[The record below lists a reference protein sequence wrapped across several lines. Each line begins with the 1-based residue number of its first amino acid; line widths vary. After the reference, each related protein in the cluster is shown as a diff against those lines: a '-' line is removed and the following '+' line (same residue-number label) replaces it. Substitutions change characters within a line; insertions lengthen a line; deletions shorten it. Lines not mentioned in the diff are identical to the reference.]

1 VYNSKLLGI
10 NMQAESET
18 HKIVP
23 VKLQAIANTIRL
35 TGWVAFWIQLGLV
48 SVSSL
53 ALLSAS
59 TGRNLTNQP
68 SSSLGVGIFWAVLGI
83 VVLLFSLFWDF
94 RYTHIGRKLA
104 NLNPHL
110 HPSKADT
117 VRTIRLGIMAGLVGI
132 LLTLLGS
139 SATVA
144 VLIAKSISQPPG
156 VAITD
161 PNKIIR
167 TLDVLVLVANVNGI
181 AAHYIGTVASIWLL
195 ERVNMH

>member
-1 VYNSKLLGI
+1 
-10 NMQAESET
+10 MQTESES

-23 VKLQAIANTIRL
+23 AKLQAIAKTIRL
-35 TGWVAFWIQLGLV
+35 IGWGAFWAQLALI

-68 SSSLGVGIFWAVLGI
+68 SSSLGVGIFWAILGI
-83 VVLLFSLFWDF
+83 LLLLFSIFWDF
-94 RYTHIGRKLA
+94 RYMRVGRRLA
-104 NLNPHL
+104 NPNPHL

-117 VRTIRLGIMAGLVGI
+117 VRMIRLGIMVGLIGM
-132 LLTLLGS
+132 LLTILGS
-139 SATVA
+139 SSTVA
-144 VLIAKSISQPPG
+144 VFIAKSISQPPG

-167 TLDVLVLVANVNGI
+167 TLDVLVLVANVNGV